1 LPVEVNQTITVA
13 RPPEDVWKF
22 LSDVP
27 AVADCVPGLELH
39 DQREDGT
46 YLATFAIKVGPL
58 SAKLEGEGLLTRDDE
73 DLSASLEGKGVD
85 KRGGSRAKGTMRYQV
100 VGSAEGS
107 VIEVAADFRLSGP
120 LAQVGRT
127 SIIDDVARSLTRQF
141 AENLEQRLAGASGGG
156 QISEIPATETGTSGQ
171 EAASPMPE
179 TRQGQTAKPKPD
191 QFDAGQALWSAIWA
205 RIVNAFKRLFGKK

>member
-1 LPVEVNQTITVA
+1 MEVNQSITVA

-39 DQREDGT
+39 EQREDGT
-46 YLATFAIKVGPL
+46 YSATFAIKVGPL
-58 SAKLEGEGLLTRDDE
+58 SAKLDGEGMLTRDDE
-73 DLSASLEGKGVD
+73 NLSASLEGKGVD
-85 KRGGSRAKGTMRYQV
+85 KRGGSRAQGVMRYKV
-100 VGSAEGS
+100 VGSTEVS
-107 VIEVAADFRLSGP
+107 IIEVAADFTLSGP

-127 SIIDDVARSLTRQF
+127 SIIYDVARSLTRQF
-141 AENLEQRLAGASGGG
+141 AENLEQRLAAGSDGG
-156 QISEIPATETGTSGQ
+156 QISEMPATEAGGRGQ
-171 EAASPMPE
+171 DAASPRQERPQGE
-179 TRQGQTAKPKPD
+179 TVKPKAD